1 MRDFFGFAKE
11 IFKRNKVKILTGGYL
26 ILLFAGV
33 GYSLRSADEN
43 VFSLEKK
50 IILIDP
56 GHGGA
61 DPGKVV
67 SEGAEEK
74 EINLQVSLYLTE
86 YLEQGGAGV
95 YMTRADDEALSDSK
109 RADLRERRRMAED
122 KEVDAYVS
130 VHQNFYP
137 DSGVRGAQVFY
148 PKGSEEG
155 KALAECIQSRIVEIA
170 DNSNKRVV
178 KENNTY
184 YMLKNAEKPSVIV
197 ECGFLSNSE
206 ENRLLNSEE
215 YQKKIAWAIYIGIAD
230 YFSLKETA

>member
-1 MRDFFGFAKE
+1 MKNFIKKHKF
-11 IFKRNKVKILTGGYL
+11 KILTYGYL

-33 GYSLRSADEN
+33 GYSLKDSGED

-67 SEGAEEK
+67 SEGEKEK
-74 EINLQVSLYLTE
+74 EINLKISEYLTE

-95 YMTRADDEALSDSK
+95 YMTRTDDEALSDSK
-109 RADLRERRRMAED
+109 RADLRERRRLAE
-122 KEVDAYVS
+122 KEEVDAYVS
-130 VHQNFYP
+130 IHQNFYP
-137 DSGVRGAQVFY
+137 DESVKGAQVFY
-148 PKGSEEG
+148 PKSCEG
-155 KALAECIQSRIVEIA
+155 GKKLAECIQSRLIEIA
-170 DNSNKRVV
+170 DKSNKRVV

-197 ECGFLSNSE
+197 ECGFLSNPV

-215 YQKKIAWAIYIGIAD
+215 YQKRIAWAIYIGIAD
-230 YFSLKETA
+230 YFAGNESV

>member
-1 MRDFFGFAKE
+1 M
-11 IFKRNKVKILTGGYL
+11 TYGYL

-33 GYSLRSADEN
+33 GYSLKDSGED

-67 SEGAEEK
+67 SEGEKEK
-74 EINLQVSLYLTE
+74 EINLKISEYLTE

-95 YMTRADDEALSDSK
+95 YMTRTDDEALSDSK
-109 RADLRERRRMAED
+109 RADLRERRRLAE
-122 KEVDAYVS
+122 KEEVDAYVS
-130 VHQNFYP
+130 IHQNFYP
-137 DSGVRGAQVFY
+137 DESVKGAQVFY
-148 PKGSEEG
+148 PKSCEG
-155 KALAECIQSRIVEIA
+155 GKKLAECIQSRLIEIA
-170 DNSNKRVV
+170 DKSNKRVV

-197 ECGFLSNSE
+197 ECGFLSNPE

-215 YQKKIAWAIYIGIAD
+215 YQKRIAWAIYIGIAD
-230 YFSLKETA
+230 YFAENESV